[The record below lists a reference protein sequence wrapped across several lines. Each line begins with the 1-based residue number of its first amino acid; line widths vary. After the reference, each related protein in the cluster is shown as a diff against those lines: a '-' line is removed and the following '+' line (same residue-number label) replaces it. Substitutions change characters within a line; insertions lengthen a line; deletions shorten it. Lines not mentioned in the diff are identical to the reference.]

1 MSDRKIIEFPH
12 CDNFLSSTDSS
23 TTTTTTTITTGEVCE
38 DIWPTK
44 KCQRRKNKG
53 KCNKNWVAKNCQ
65 LTCELC
71 EGGSG
76 EEQCQDNWSAAK
88 CQKKLNQ
95 DKCERDWVAKNCL
108 FTCGYCNDKWSV
120 K

>member
-1 MSDRKIIEFPH
+1 MSDRKIMKFPH
-12 CDNFLSSTDSS
+12 CDNLLLPTGSS
-23 TTTTTTTITTGEVCE
+23 TTTTTTTTTIGEVCE

-53 KCNKNWVAKNCQ
+53 KCNKNNVAKNCL

-71 EGGSG
+71 NGGSG
-76 EEQCQDNWSAAK
+76 EELCQDNWSTAK

-95 DKCERDWVAKNCL
+95 DKCERDWVAMNCL
-108 FTCGYCNDKWSV
+108 FTCGYCDDK
-120 K
+120 